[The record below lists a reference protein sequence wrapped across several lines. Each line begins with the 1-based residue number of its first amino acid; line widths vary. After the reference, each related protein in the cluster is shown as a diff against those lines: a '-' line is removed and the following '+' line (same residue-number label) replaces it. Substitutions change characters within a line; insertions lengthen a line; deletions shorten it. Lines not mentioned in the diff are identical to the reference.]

1 MSPQQMQ
8 ELDQN
13 GNPSDMSLVS
23 YEFIRFNRSS
33 VTIIIY
39 Q

>member
-1 MSPQQMQ
+1 MQ
-8 ELDQN
+8 ELNQI

-23 YEFIRFNRSS
+23 YKFIQFKRGS
-33 VTIIIY
+33 VTSITY